1 MNRIILIG
9 RPTKDP
15 ELKYAPGTGTAV
27 TTFILAVD
35 RRFKKEGQQE
45 ADFIPIVVWGKI
57 AENTA
62 NYVSK
67 GKLIGVS
74 GRLQVRSYEG
84 KDGVKR
90 TIAEVVA
97 DEVQFLEKM
106 SSGSKP
112 AQQSTDENYYEDMT
126 PIEDGEIPF

>member
-9 RPTKDP
+9 RPTRDP
-15 ELKYAPGTGTAV
+15 ELKYTPGAGTAV
-27 TTFILAVD
+27 TTFNLAVD
-35 RRFKKEGQQE
+35 RRFKKDGQQE
-45 ADFIPIVVWGKI
+45 TDFIPVVVWGKI

-62 NYVSK
+62 TYVTK

-74 GRLQVRSYEG
+74 GRLQVRSYDG

-106 SSGSKP
+106 NQGDKP
-112 AQQSTDENYYEDMT
+112 AQPSGDTYEDMT
-126 PIEDGEIPF
+126 PIDNGEDIPF